1 MSREVGV
8 TVAEPTRARLELES
22 LQSGDRI
29 IAAVDERTREIIER
43 KRPSTFKRRGW
54 LIRRLLLLADVV
66 GLTSAFVLSEL
77 AIGRE
82 TGSGHTF
89 GNWSEFVLFAAFLP
103 VWVVAAK
110 LHGLYDRD
118 EERADYSTTDDLT
131 GVFVLVTLIAWLYV
145 VGAIAS
151 GLPVPNIVRLTVF
164 WAAAVPFITLARVTV
179 RAIARRHPIYMQ
191 NTVIIGAGEVGQLVA
206 RKLLNHPEYGVNVV
220 GFLDRRPTGRRAD
233 VEHLPLLGSPE
244 DIRDVVAY
252 CKIERVVIAFSN
264 EPDATF
270 IHLIRSLDDMNVQVD
285 IVPRLFE
292 VVGTGFE
299 ARSVEGLPLIGLRP
313 PRLSRSSMF
322 LKRSVDLTFATVG
335 LALLTPLFSLVALLI
350 KLDSRGPVFFRQL
363 RMGANGK
370 PFSMYKFRTMA
381 VDAESRKEEI
391 ADLNKNTRPGGD
403 TRMFKAVNDPRVTK
417 VGRVLRR
424 FSLDELPQLINVI
437 TGDMSLVGPRPLI
450 IEEDRHVQDWARK
463 RLDIKPGITGPWQV
477 LGRSEIPFG
486 EMVNLD
492 YTYVTRWSL
501 SEDLKLI
508 LRTLPAMVRRRDA
521 Y

>member
-1 MSREVGV
+1 MGMV
-8 TVAEPTRARLELES
+8 VAEPTRARLERLSVES
-22 LQSGDRI
+22 RERI

-43 KRPSTFKRRGW
+43 KRSSTFKRRGW
-54 LIRRLLLLADVV
+54 LIRRLLVLADIA

-77 AIGRE
+77 AIGRDA
-82 TGSGHTF
+82 GSGHAF
-89 GNWSEFVLFAAFLP
+89 ENLSEFVLFAAFLP

-145 VGAIAS
+145 VGAIAF
-151 GLPVPNIVRLTVF
+151 GLAVPNIVRLTIF
-164 WAAAVPFITLARVTV
+164 WAAAVPFITLARVLV
-179 RAIARRHPIYMQ
+179 RAIARRHPVYVQ
-191 NTVIIGAGEVGQLVA
+191 NTVIIGAGEVGQVVA

-220 GFLDRRPTGRRAD
+220 GFLDRRPTRRRAG

-244 DIRDVVAY
+244 DIRDVVAC

-270 IHLIRSLDDMNVQVD
+270 IRLIRSLDDMNVQVD

-292 VVGTGFE
+292 VVGTGFD

-313 PRLSRSSMF
+313 PRLSRSSLL
-322 LKRSVDLTFATVG
+322 LKRGIDLTFATAG
-335 LALLTPLFSLVALLI
+335 LALLAPLFGLIALLI
-350 KLDSRGPVFFRQL
+350 RLDSRGPVFFRQL
-363 RMGANGK
+363 RMGANGN
-370 PFSMYKFRTMA
+370 PFSMYKFRTMT
-381 VDAESRKEEI
+381 VDADSRKGEV
-391 ADLNKNTRPGGD
+391 ADLNKNAKPGGD

-424 FSLDELPQLINVI
+424 FSLDELPQLLNVVS
-437 TGDMSLVGPRPLI
+437 GDMSLVGPRPLI

-486 EMVNLD
+486 EMVGLD

-501 SEDLKLI
+501 SEDLKLL
-508 LRTLPAMVRRRDA
+508 LRTVPAAIRQRDS